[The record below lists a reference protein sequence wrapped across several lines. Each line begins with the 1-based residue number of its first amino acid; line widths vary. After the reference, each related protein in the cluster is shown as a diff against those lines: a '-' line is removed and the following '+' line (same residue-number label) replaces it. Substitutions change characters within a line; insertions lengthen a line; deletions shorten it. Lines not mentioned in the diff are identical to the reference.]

1 MKKQVYVKR
10 KKKKANYGLWVA
22 FALVFLMVS
31 STVGFLTFQKQG
43 SFSYGVHTF
52 TQTAQGDY
60 SVVIEDQRLVFQY
73 LPDSVDDIEIPKNVM
88 DTILGS
94 RVITVTYD
102 PNDEEKGALALI
114 QYKMKKILG
123 EMKNV
128 YVVLGLVNATG
139 YNSPEL
145 SCANATFQN
154 PVVLLQ
160 SDNETSFVK
169 EGNCVIITGG
179 SSAELAQIHDRLL
192 YGLLGVIA

>member
-10 KKKKANYGLWVA
+10 KKKKTNYGLWVA
-22 FALVFLMVS
+22 LALVFLMAS

-43 SFSYGVHTF
+43 SFSYGAHTF
-52 TQTAQGDY
+52 TQTAQGY

-73 LPDSVDDIEIPKNVM
+73 LPDFVEDIEIPPKVI

-94 RVITVTYD
+94 RVVTVTYD
-102 PNDEEKGALALI
+102 PNDEEKEALALI
-114 QYKMKKILG
+114 QYNMLKILG

-128 YVVLGLVNATG
+128 YVVPGLVNATG
-139 YNSPEL
+139 YNYPEL

-179 SSAELAQIHDRLL
+179 SSAELAKIHDRLL
-192 YGLLGVIA
+192 YGFLGVIA